1 MNMIENRLMK
11 YIPKKLQQ
19 YVTCLYEQCPRT
31 REEPAVYALH
41 MVIDGESICGV
52 CDGVAE
58 IRWAAKYMFENREYN
73 F

>member
-1 MNMIENRLMK
+1 MKMIEDRLMK

-19 YVTCLYEQCPRT
+19 YVTVLYEQCERT

-41 MVIDGESICGV
+41 MVIDGECICGV
-52 CDGVAE
+52 CDGVKE
-58 IRWAAKYMFENREYN
+58 IRWAAKYMFEHREFN